1 MAGSHGV
8 RGSNPL
14 SSTTGSLPRGAGFF
28 PPGPLAAAASG
39 NFLFPA
45 PSFHDLLRQGEGHG
59 GVVFE
64 MHGKIAAAPAEW
76 VTPEA
81 VREPRE
87 QRI

>member
-1 MAGSHGV
+1 
-8 RGSNPL
+8 
-14 SSTTGSLPRGAGFF
+14 
-28 PPGPLAAAASG
+28 
-39 NFLFPA
+39 
-45 PSFHDLLRQGEGHG
+45 
-59 GVVFE
+59 VFE